1 MKSFHSIIVF
11 LLLFPE
17 ITLFGQGYEYGLRIK
32 TFPSP
37 PSEFTGLLLEG
48 GEAFHAKGNLFRMDF
63 SLSNRKDNVF
73 GLVFRIITDKGYNV
87 DLMYTV
93 GLDGNH
99 YPILVTGEYVHD
111 ISADIPMGEWIP
123 VSISLNTRKGVI
135 AVNYNGTSLIVNE
148 DGIKGTRNFRVAF
161 GHCPITGYVLD
172 DVASVDLRD
181 ITIWQKD
188 ELTRHWDL
196 SVHDKNICFDKITQS
211 ASVAENPEW
220 IVDQYISWEDVY
232 EINFTKEPSL
242 AFDPKGTFY
251 MTSKGENIISYD
263 LNEGAAHTINVKDGE
278 FPTNAPN
285 QLIFS
290 DRLIA
295 YNLDESTGAYFDFDS
310 QSWVGGKKS
319 TKDHDYWN
327 NASAFWKEEQAI
339 VCFGGY
345 GHYRYNNKL
354 LLLYPFDH
362 SKDKCCTL
370 SSITPR
376 YGCAVSI
383 VGDKMYIFGG
393 RGNLSGK
400 QELSPKYYY
409 ELYSVDLNTQEV
421 KKIWELDDI
430 QYHFTLGEQMIWDK
444 DSTAFYVFA
453 NYDNGVLLK
462 FDAKTG
468 EMEYASLPSGIV
480 GGSQYQCYNIF
491 LNEEGTKLFLTST
504 NSQYDGSSKV
514 SIKSLNWPP
523 LSMKLSKVSVVTE
536 KNNEEEGAN
545 WNIVITLALICV
557 ALVCILIIQ
566 RRTRRKTTN
575 KGHNVS
581 VDLEKE
587 TAFYDFS
594 KNSICFFGG
603 FTVKDRDGKDI
614 TYQFTPNL
622 KALTILLL
630 LHSANESPGISSGK
644 LNRTLWYYKPEEA
657 ANNNRNVYISK
668 LRTIF
673 ESLDGFTITN
683 KNKLWNIV
691 LSDGAQCDWI
701 HVKTLMN
708 RPGSEENISHI
719 IELLLRGAMLPNS
732 EFDWLDTYKGD
743 FSNFTID
750 TLSRLLDSSISDEMK
765 IKVANTIFMHD
776 PLNEDALVS
785 KCRILYKSG
794 KTGLAKYSYDTFCKE
809 YKASLGMNFKEDFKQ
824 IIDS

>member
-1 MKSFHSIIVF
+1 MKFIHSLIAF
-11 LLLFPE
+11 LLFLPA
-17 ITLFGQGYEYGLRIK
+17 TAVFGQGYEYGLRIK

-48 GEAFHAKGNLFRMDF
+48 GEAFNAKGNMFRMDF
-63 SLSNRKDNVF
+63 NLNNRTDNVF

-93 GLDGNH
+93 GQDGNH
-99 YPILVTGEYVHD
+99 YPILVTGEYFHD
-111 ISADIPMGEWIP
+111 IPAEIVMDEWLP
-123 VSISLNTRKGVI
+123 VSISLNTRKGII
-135 AVNYNGTSLIVNE
+135 ALNYNGTPLILNE

-188 ELTRHWDL
+188 ELTRHWEL
-196 SVHDKNICFDKITQS
+196 SVHDGNICEDKIAQS
-211 ASVAENPEW
+211 PAIAENPEW
-220 IVDQYISWEDVY
+220 IVDQYISWENVY
-232 EINFTKEPSL
+232 EINFTKEPSM

-263 LNEGAAHTINVKDGE
+263 LSGGGAHTINVKEGE
-278 FPTNAPN
+278 FPVNAPN
-285 QLIFS
+285 QLIFH
-290 DRLIA
+290 DKLIA
-295 YNLDESTGAYFDFDS
+295 YNLDENTSAYFDFDN
-310 QSWVGGKKS
+310 QSWIGGTKS

-327 NASAFWKEEQAI
+327 NAAAFWDEEQAI

-354 LLLYPFDH
+354 LLLYPFNH
-362 SKDKCCTL
+362 SKDRCVTL
-370 SSITPR
+370 DAITPR
-376 YGCAVSI
+376 YGCAVS
-383 VGDKMYIFGG
+383 VLGNKMYIFGG

-409 ELYSVDLNTQEV
+409 ELHSVDLNTMQVE
-421 KKIWELDDI
+421 KLWEINDI
-430 QYHFTLGEQMIWDK
+430 QYHFILGEQMIWSK
-444 DSTAFYVFA
+444 DSTAFYAFA
-453 NYDNGVLLK
+453 NLNNGVLLK

-468 EMEYASLPSGIV
+468 DMEYASLPSGI
-480 GGSQYQCYNIF
+480 GGDAQYQCNNIF
-491 LNEEGTKLFLTST
+491 LNEEGTKLFLSATQ
-504 NSQYDGSSKV
+504 SQFDGSSKV
-514 SIKSLNWPP
+514 YIKSLNWPP
-523 LSMKLSKVSVVTE
+523 LTMKFSKIAYVSKKEDTE
-536 KNNEEEGAN
+536 ESAN
-545 WNIVITLALICV
+545 WNIILVIALSAMFI
-557 ALVCILIIQ
+557 VCLLLLE
-566 RRTRRKTTN
+566 RRGRKKTSG
-575 KGHNVS
+575 KGFDVQM
-581 VDLEKE
+581 DLEKE
-587 TAFYDFS
+587 KTYFDFS

-603 FTVKDRDGKDI
+603 FAVKDRNGKDI

-708 RPGSEENISHI
+708 KPGNEENIARI

-732 EFDWLDTYKGD
+732 EFDWLDTYKGE

-750 TLSRLLDSSISDEMK
+750 TLSRLLESNISDEMK

-794 KTGLAKYSYDTFCKE
+794 KTGLAKYTYDTFCKE

-824 IIDS
+824 IIAS